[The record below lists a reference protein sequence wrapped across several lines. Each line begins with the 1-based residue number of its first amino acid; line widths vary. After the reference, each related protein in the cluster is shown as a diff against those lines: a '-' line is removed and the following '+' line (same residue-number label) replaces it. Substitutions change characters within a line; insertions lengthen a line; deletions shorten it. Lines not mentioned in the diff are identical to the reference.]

1 MASSGDYSW
10 NSSTYRIITG
20 AMRLI
25 SAIQSGEAPP
35 AEEWEDAFDALNG
48 LITHWQASGIHVWS
62 EVECM
67 LFLQPGQRTY
77 ALGFGSADHA
87 CAASDWLQTYLTAD
101 TPAAG
106 TTASL
111 AAVSDT
117 RNSLATGDWIGL
129 VAQTSP
135 STPQSTTPETSSQ
148 QSTSPSST
156 SPSQQPAAP
165 DTSSTTTQTTTT
177 QTTQTSSDNGTSI
190 EGCLSGSAGN
200 WTLTDQSGKTW
211 QLAGDTSKLSDHVGH
226 QVRLMGSDNSSSASG
241 SSSSPSSSSPS
252 SSAGATGA
260 GAASTQS
267 TFTVNKVKMI
277 SSTCS
282 TSK

>member
-1 MASSGDYSW
+1 
-10 NSSTYRIITG
+10 
-20 AMRLI
+20 MRKT
-25 SAIQSGEAPP
+25 
-35 AEEWEDAFDALNG
+35 F
-48 LITHWQASGIHVWS
+48 LITAI
-62 EVECM
+62 
-67 LFLQPGQRTY
+67 LL
-77 ALGFGSADHA
+77 LSAA
-87 CAASDWLQTYLTAD
+87 WA
-101 TPAAG
+101 
-106 TTASL
+106 
-111 AAVSDT
+111 
-117 RNSLATGDWIGL
+117 

-135 STPQSTTPETSSQ
+135 STPQSTTPDASSQ

-156 SPSQQPAAP
+156 SPSQQPATP

-177 QTTQTSSDNGTSI
+177 QSTQTSSSSSTSI

-226 QVRLMGSDNSSSASG
+226 QVRLMGTDNSSSASG
-241 SSSSPSSSSPS
+241 SSSPSSSNPS
-252 SSAGATGA
+252 SSTPGSSAGATGA
-260 GAASTQS
+260 GSSAQS

>member
-1 MASSGDYSW
+1 
-10 NSSTYRIITG
+10 
-20 AMRLI
+20 MRKI
-25 SAIQSGEAPP
+25 
-35 AEEWEDAFDALNG
+35 F
-48 LITHWQASGIHVWS
+48 LITAI
-62 EVECM
+62 
-67 LFLQPGQRTY
+67 LL
-77 ALGFGSADHA
+77 LSAA
-87 CAASDWLQTYLTAD
+87 WA
-101 TPAAG
+101 
-106 TTASL
+106 
-111 AAVSDT
+111 
-117 RNSLATGDWIGL
+117 

-135 STPQSTTPETSSQ
+135 STPQSTTPDTSSQ

-156 SPSQQPAAP
+156 SPSQQP

-177 QTTQTSSDNGTSI
+177 QTTQTSSNSSTSI
-190 EGCLSGSAGN
+190 EGCLSGSADN

-241 SSSSPSSSSPS
+241 SSSPSSSSPS
-252 SSAGATGA
+252 SSNPSSGAGATGA
-260 GAASTQS
+260 GSSSGTQS

>member
-1 MASSGDYSW
+1 
-10 NSSTYRIITG
+10 
-20 AMRLI
+20 MRKT
-25 SAIQSGEAPP
+25 
-35 AEEWEDAFDALNG
+35 F
-48 LITHWQASGIHVWS
+48 LITAI
-62 EVECM
+62 
-67 LFLQPGQRTY
+67 LL
-77 ALGFGSADHA
+77 LSAA
-87 CAASDWLQTYLTAD
+87 WA
-101 TPAAG
+101 
-106 TTASL
+106 
-111 AAVSDT
+111 
-117 RNSLATGDWIGL
+117 

-148 QSTSPSST
+148 QSTAPSST
-156 SPSQQPAAP
+156 SPSQQPATP

-177 QTTQTSSDNGTSI
+177 QSTQTSSNSSTSI

-200 WTLTDQSGKTW
+200 FTLTDQSGKTW

-226 QVRLMGSDNSSSASG
+226 QIRLMGTDNSSSASG
-241 SSSSPSSSSPS
+241 SSSPSSSNPS

-260 GAASTQS
+260 GASAGSQP